1 MNISDG
7 INGSITSF
15 NIIYSDANSGS
26 VCGSSV
32 IVPDATCEGGIY
44 RDVFNTSSSL
54 CSLAA
59 DIRITIV
66 AANIIGEVPAI
77 SVSKGNYFNCH
88 NYDVIL
94 VIT

>member
-1 MNISDG
+1 MNISAG

-15 NIIYSDANSGS
+15 NIIYSDTNSGS

-32 IVPDATCEGGIY
+32 IVPDATCEGGICK
-44 RDVFNTSSSL
+44 DVFNTSSSL
-54 CSLAA
+54 CPLAA

-77 SVSKGNYFNCH
+77 SVSKGDYFNRH
-88 NYDVIL
+88 NYNLIL

>member
-7 INGSITSF
+7 INGSITSY
-15 NIIYSDANSGS
+15 NIIYSDDNSGS
-26 VCGSSV
+26 MCGSSM
-32 IVPDATCEGGIY
+32 ISPDASCEGRIC

-66 AANIIGEVPAI
+66 AANIIGEVPAV
-77 SVSKGNYFNCH
+77 SVSKGSY
-88 NYDVIL
+88 
-94 VIT
+94 ITLNLTVCIATF

>member
-7 INGSITSF
+7 INGTITSY
-15 NIIYSDANSGS
+15 NIVYSDANFGS
-26 VCGSSV
+26 ICGSSV
-32 IVPDATCEGGIY
+32 IIPDASCEGGIC

-66 AANIIGEVPAI
+66 AANIIGEVPA
-77 SVSKGNYFNCH
+77 VTLSKGS
-88 NYDVIL
+88 
-94 VIT
+94 